1 MNRTFGSTV
10 FVAASFALAI
20 GLSPRALAAGD
31 SAKEAQTAAA
41 HAGMASSAANIATAH
56 AHLHHTVNCL
66 VGPKGDGY
74 DATQANPCAQMGG
87 GAIPDAT
94 DAAAKAKMTKAVETA
109 QAGIKSDDLATAT
122 KAGSDAAAD
131 LK

>member
-1 MNRTFGSTV
+1 MNRMFGSTV

-20 GLSPRALAAGD
+20 GVAPQALAGD
-31 SAKEAQTAAA
+31 SAKEASTAAA

-74 DATQANPCAQMGG
+74 DATQANPCAQMGD

-122 KAGSDAAAD
+122 KAGSDAAAA

>member
-1 MNRTFGSTV
+1 MNRMFGSTV

-20 GLSPRALAAGD
+20 GVAPRALAGD
-31 SAKEAQTAAA
+31 SAKEASTAAA

-74 DATQANPCAQMGG
+74 DATQANPCAQMGD

-122 KAGSDAAAD
+122 KAGSDAAAA